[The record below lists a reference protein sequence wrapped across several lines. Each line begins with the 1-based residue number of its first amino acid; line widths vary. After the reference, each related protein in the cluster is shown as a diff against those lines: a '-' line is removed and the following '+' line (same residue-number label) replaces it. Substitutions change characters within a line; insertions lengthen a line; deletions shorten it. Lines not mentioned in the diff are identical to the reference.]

1 MSRTDFNTLLEAGAH
16 FGHLKRKWNPKMA
29 PYIFMEKNG
38 VHIIDLHKTVLKIDE
53 AAAAI
58 KQIAKSGRRVLFV
71 ATKKQAKD
79 IVAEKVAAVGMPYVT
94 ERWAGGMLTNF
105 PTIRKAVKKMAT
117 IDKMTTD
124 GTFDNF
130 SKREKLQISRQRAKL
145 EKNLG
150 SIADLTRLPAALF
163 IVDVQ
168 KESNAVKE
176 AKRLSIPVF
185 AMVDTCCDPT
195 DIDYVIPANDDATKS
210 IAVVIEAMCAAVAEG
225 TEERKL
231 EKEKEAQEG
240 EADAAP
246 RKEGKPRIKKAVK
259 AAIDAEEAAVADVV
273 AAVETPFE
281 EPAAEAAAEAAVV
294 AEEAALVAEEA
305 AAVAEQAAAVAEEAA
320 EAKAE

>member
-38 VHIIDLHKTVLKIDE
+38 IHIIDLHKTVRKIDE
-53 AAAAI
+53 AAAAL

-71 ATKKQAKD
+71 ATKKQAKE
-79 IVAEKVAAVGMPYVT
+79 IVTEKVATVGMPYVT

-130 SKREKLQISRQRAKL
+130 SKREKLQIARQRAKL

-163 IVDVQ
+163 VVDVQ
-168 KESNAVKE
+168 KEANAVKE
-176 AKRLSIPVF
+176 AKRLNIPVF

-210 IAVVIEAMCAAVAEG
+210 IAVVVDVMTAAVAEG
-225 TEERKL
+225 LEERRL
-231 EKEKEAQEG
+231 EKEKEAQEA
-240 EADAAP
+240 EAGAEAAAGAMRRDA
-246 RKEGKPRIKKAVK
+246 KPRIRKAVK
-259 AAIDAEEAAVADVV
+259 EQVESEEAAVAEVV
-273 AAVETPFE
+273 AAVAEAEAVTE
-281 EPAAEAAAEAAVV
+281 AVAEAVAEVEAAGEAAAE
-294 AEEAALVAEEA
+294 
-305 AAVAEQAAAVAEEAA
+305 
-320 EAKAE
+320 

>member
-38 VHIIDLHKTVLKIDE
+38 IHIIDLHKTVIKIDE

-117 IDKMTTD
+117 IDKMNVD
-124 GTFDNF
+124 GTFNNF

-176 AKRLSIPVF
+176 AKRLGIPVF

-210 IAVVIEAMCAAVAEG
+210 IAAVVGTICAAIAEG
-225 TEERKL
+225 SEERKL
-231 EKEKEAQEG
+231 EKDKETEEG
-240 EADAAP
+240 ENSSEASAK
-246 RKEGKPRIKKAVK
+246 KEGKPRIKKSIK
-259 AAIDAEEAAVADVV
+259 ATIDAEEAMVADVV
-273 AAVETPFE
+273 ASVETPFE
-281 EPAAEAAAEAAVV
+281 EPAEAVAAEV
-294 AEEAALVAEEA
+294 APEA
-305 AAVAEQAAAVAEEAA
+305 AA

>member
-38 VHIIDLHKTVLKIDE
+38 IHIIDLHKTVLKIDE
-53 AAAAI
+53 AAAAL

-71 ATKKQAKD
+71 ATKKQAKE
-79 IVAEKVAAVGMPYVT
+79 IVTEKVATVGMPYVT

-130 SKREKLQISRQRAKL
+130 SKREKLQIARQRAKL

-163 IVDVQ
+163 VVDVQ
-168 KESNAVKE
+168 KEANAVKE
-176 AKRLSIPVF
+176 AKRLNIPVF

-210 IAVVIEAMCAAVAEG
+210 IAVVVDVMTAAVAEG
-225 TEERKL
+225 LEERRL
-231 EKEKEAQEG
+231 EKEKEAQEA
-240 EADAAP
+240 EAGAEAAAGAMRRDA
-246 RKEGKPRIKKAVK
+246 KPRIRKAVK
-259 AAIDAEEAAVADVV
+259 EQVESEEAAVAEVV
-273 AAVETPFE
+273 AAVAEAEAVTE
-281 EPAAEAAAEAAVV
+281 AVAEAVAEVEAAGEAAAE
-294 AEEAALVAEEA
+294 
-305 AAVAEQAAAVAEEAA
+305 
-320 EAKAE
+320 